1 LSPCASLT
9 LSFATITIVRDRINT
24 NQSSFTHSLL
34 TTSYFTNLTA
44 FLFCFSSVVL
54 QLLQVLRLPSLP
66 SFCIYNSLYLPGSV
80 LFCVS
85 RLLSVYTT
93 LCSFRR
99 LYSSVSLA
107 LYLCLQLCV
116 ALCSFRCSRTSP
128 AMRAATNSR
137 AGFTRSFEHFEIDRS
152 SSIGHGTL
160 IFPPC
165 GPRESFESCWQV
177 QLNPWYR
184 PQCGCSH
191 WASLLHCV

>member
-137 AGFTRSFEHFEIDRS
+137 AGFTRSFESKALRNRP
-152 SSIGHGTL
+152 L
-160 IFPPC
+160 ILHRARHTHLPAMRAKRKLRVVLA
-165 GPRESFESCWQV
+165 GPAQSLVS
-177 QLNPWYR
+177 
-184 PQCGCSH
+184 
-191 WASLLHCV
+191 ASVRLQPLG